1 MGLQPGD
8 NEPRVSSHVPVTSGR
23 YYRPELDAL
32 RFFAFLC
39 VFCFHL
45 MDYVHTDPVQDRWL
59 FRLGTI
65 GAFGVP
71 VFFLLSAYLLT
82 ELLFR
87 EEERTGRIHILSFYM
102 RRILRIWPL
111 YFLVFFGLALLNRFV
126 PGTGT
131 DDPLAWLAFTF
142 FAGNW
147 YISYHGW
154 IAGAV
159 DPLWSI
165 SVEEQFYLAIP
176 VVAAFGG
183 RRAVLGMS
191 YVLLAVAYG
200 MVLYYGSHPVAGDN
214 NAWTNSFIQFQFFC
228 AGILIAFMLG
238 GRSIAL
244 LMVARIGGFAL
255 GVACWLTATAY
266 FKVQSW
272 EPHATPLGAV
282 AGWLLVLVGTLL
294 FFLCALGT
302 PRRFV
307 PGWLSYLGKISYGL
321 YLVHSLVFFAVFE
334 RAMPYIDRIFPGL
347 GELPVIRDGT
357 GAVAVLAISIGLA
370 HLSYRYFEAYFL
382 RLKRRFTFVVA
393 RD

>member
-1 MGLQPGD
+1 MRKEEGD
-8 NEPRVSSHVPVTSGR
+8 TDTLLSSHVPITGIR

-45 MDYVHTDPVQDRWL
+45 MDYVRTDPVQDRWL

-71 VFFLLSAYLLT
+71 VFFLLSAYLLC

-87 EEERTGRIHILSFYM
+87 EEDRTGRIHILAFYM

-183 RRAVLGMS
+183 RRTVQGMS
-191 YVLLAVAYG
+191 YILLAVAYV
-200 MVLYYGSHPVAGDN
+200 MVLYYGLHPVAGDN

-228 AGILIAFMLG
+228 AGILIAFMLR
-238 GRSIAL
+238 GRLIVLSMA
-244 LMVARIGGFAL
+244 ARIGGFAL
-255 GVACWLTATAY
+255 GVACWLTATVH

-272 EPHATPLGAV
+272 EPHATSVGAI
-282 AGWLLVLVGTLL
+282 AGWLLVLAGTVL
-294 FFLCALGT
+294 FFLSALGT

-334 RAMPYIDRIFPGL
+334 RAMPYIGRAFPGSSRM
-347 GELPVIRDGT
+347 PVIRDGAGT
-357 GAVAVLAISIGLA
+357 VAVLAISIGLA

-382 RLKRRFTFVVA
+382 RLKRRFTFVAA
-393 RD
+393 RN